1 MLQSE
6 FELLERCLL
15 VQVELTQIKSQ
26 EDLNELRLLAE
37 SARGSVVSCI
47 CCKRDTPDPSTFVGK
62 GKVIEIADAVV
73 EHEINTVIF
82 NNSLTPAQERNLEK
96 ILKVRVMDRVA
107 LILTIFS
114 QRARTYE
121 GKLQVELANL
131 QYQQARLVRGWTH
144 LERQKGGFG
153 LRGGPGET
161 QIELDR
167 RALRERIAAV
177 KEALDA
183 VLKRREQ
190 NRSLREKNA
199 VPIVSFVG
207 YTNAGKSSLFNVL
220 THANVYAQ
228 DQLFATLDPTLRSLR
243 LPTVGKVILADTV
256 GFIRNL
262 PHDLIAA
269 FRGTLEETAKA
280 DLLLHV
286 VDASDENK
294 DSNIE
299 AVKSVLSQLGSQNL
313 PTLIVYNKSDLV
325 DGSAKGII
333 RNSHNQPQLV
343 YVSAKTGEG
352 INFLLEAIQELLS
365 ARFCEFTARLGA
377 AHGRLRSMLY
387 ASKAVVCESYDDEGQ
402 SIVSVKITPVDAAMI
417 DSRTNGQ
424 LTLTCLE
431 KEKPWK
437 KNNNFDFD
445 FDSVM

>member
-6 FELLERCLL
+6 FESLGRCLL

-37 SARGSVVSCI
+37 SARGSVVLCVS
-47 CCKRDTPDPSTFVGK
+47 CKRDAPDPSTFIGK
-62 GKVIEIADAVV
+62 GKVLEIADCVTSD
-73 EHEINTVIF
+73 EIKTVIF

-96 ILKVRVMDRVA
+96 AFNVRVMDRVA

-177 KEALDA
+177 KEDLEA
-183 VLKRREQ
+183 VLRRREQ

-228 DQLFATLDPTLRSLR
+228 DQLFATLDPTLRTIMV
-243 LPTVGKVILADTV
+243 PGVGKVILADTV

-286 VDASDENK
+286 VDAADENR

-299 AVKSVLSQLGSQNL
+299 AVKSVLSQIGAQDLT
-313 PTLIVYNKSDLV
+313 TLIVYNKSDLV
-325 DGSAKGII
+325 DKSAKGIV
-333 RNSHNQPQLV
+333 RNSHNEPQLV

-352 INFLLEAIQELLS
+352 IDALLEAIQELLS
-365 ARFCEFTARLGA
+365 AQLCEFTVRLDA
-377 AHGRLRSMLY
+377 THGRLRSMLY
-387 ASKAVVCESYDDEGQ
+387 ASKAVVSESYDDEGQ
-402 SIVSVKITPVDAAMI
+402 SIVDVKITPLDAAMI
-417 DSRTNGQ
+417 DSRTNGE
-424 LTLTCLE
+424 LALTCLQ
-431 KEKPWK
+431 KDKPWK
-437 KNNNFDFD
+437 KNNDFD